1 MRPTVAPPRFD
12 DEPLFA
18 GNSVFKH
25 QSAALISIPKYK
37 QLASGEHFYL
47 KSQGDYYLI
56 FLLSGSIT
64 TYLNGEHL
72 PEHFEAK
79 RMIFVP
85 MGTLLD
91 IVAEQEEASLICF
104 HFLPSIHLCARQC
117 PELAKNKGAHLPNSN
132 KGTDLTSLPLS
143 RGIDLWTSSIIEYLQ
158 YSLSDLRL
166 FDVKLQELFLLLRMN
181 YARRVQEEFLRGFHC
196 KRTGFSCQVFTHHSS
211 CRNVEDLA
219 NKLGVPPANLT
230 RMFDDE
236 FGISPLKWLLQ
247 QRARH
252 VYKDLV
258 DSNLSLTEISERYYF
273 SSPGYLSAF
282 CRRMFGLSP
291 LKIRR
296 GHNIPTDDTI
306 EEHEE

>member
-1 MRPTVAPPRFD
+1 MRPTVASPRFD
-12 DEPLFA
+12 EEPLFT

-25 QSAALISIPKYK
+25 QSAALISIPQHK
-37 QLASGEHFYL
+37 QLGDGEHLYL

-56 FLLSGSIT
+56 FLLSGKIT
-64 TYLNGEHL
+64 TYMNGDQESQ
-72 PEHFEAK
+72 HFAAK
-79 RMIFVP
+79 SVIFVP
-85 MGTLLD
+85 MGTLLN
-91 IVAEQEEASLICF
+91 IVAEGETSCITF
-104 HFLPSIHLCARQC
+104 HFLPSVHLCARQC
-117 PELAKNKGAHLPNSN
+117 PERPKKKSFQLPDLHKG
-132 KGTDLTSLPLS
+132 KDLTVLPMS
-143 RGIDLWTSSIIEYLQ
+143 HGIDLWTCAIIEYLQ

-196 KRTGFSCQVFTHHSS
+196 KRSGFSCQVFKYHLS

-219 NKLGVPPANLT
+219 SKLGVPPATLT

-236 FGISPLKWLLQ
+236 FGVSPLKWLLQ

-296 GHNIPTDDTI
+296 GQGLQQDDTAEDL
-306 EEHEE
+306 EE

>member
-1 MRPTVAPPRFD
+1 MRKTTIPLLQE
-12 DEPLFA
+12 DEPLFS
-18 GNSVFKH
+18 GQSVFKH
-25 QSAALISIPKYK
+25 KSAALISMP
-37 QLASGEHFYL
+37 QLRKLSGNKTLFFKAE
-47 KSQGDYYLI
+47 GDYYLL
-56 FLLSGSIT
+56 FLLSGAAEIRV
-64 TYLNGEHL
+64 NGEQAA
-72 PEHFEAK
+72 EHYSAGQ
-79 RMIFVP
+79 MILVP
-85 MGTLLD
+85 MGLL
-91 IVAEQEEASLICF
+91 IELRAEEELECLAF

-117 PELAKNKGAHLPNSN
+117 PEKPTRDFSHLEMVPRTPVLTHLPF
-132 KGTDLTSLPLS
+132 S
-143 RGIDLWTSSIIEYLQ
+143 RGVELWTKSILEYLQ
-158 YSLSDLRL
+158 YSLADLRL

-196 KRTGFSCQVFTHHSS
+196 KRSGFSCQVFKYHLS
-211 CRNVEDLA
+211 CRNVEELA
-219 NKLGVPPANLT
+219 EKIRVTPAALT

-236 FGISPLKWLLQ
+236 FGVSPLKWLLQ

-296 GHNIPTDDTI
+296 GQGLHQDDTAEDL
-306 EEHEE
+306 EE

>member
-1 MRPTVAPPRFD
+1 MRPTVASPRFD
-12 DEPLFA
+12 EEPLFT

-25 QSAALISIPKYK
+25 QSAALISIPQHK
-37 QLASGEHFYL
+37 QLADGEHLYL

-56 FLLSGSIT
+56 FLLSGKIT
-64 TYLNGEHL
+64 TYMNGEQE
-72 PEHFEAK
+72 PQHFAAK
-79 RMIFVP
+79 SMIFVP
-85 MGTLLD
+85 MGTLLN
-91 IVAEQEEASLICF
+91 IVAEGEVSCITF
-104 HFLPSIHLCARQC
+104 HFLPSVHLCARQC
-117 PELAKNKGAHLPNSN
+117 PERPKKKSFQLPDSHKG
-132 KGTDLTSLPLS
+132 KDLTVLPMS
-143 RGIDLWTSSIIEYLQ
+143 HGIDLWTCAIIEYLQ

-181 YARRVQEEFLRGFHC
+181 YARRIQEEFLRGFHC
-196 KRTGFSCQVFTHHSS
+196 KRSGFSCQVFKYHLS

-219 NKLGVPPANLT
+219 SKLGVPPATLT

-296 GHNIPTDDTI
+296 GQGLQQDDAV
-306 EEHEE
+306 EDLEG